1 MEYNRGGSGNRSD
14 KSLLM
19 NWSTYSYSRDIEEK
33 NVTTWLVG
41 WTEDDRGRRAAG
53 AEEKKQGR
61 EESATRK
68 ERESSRKGAINFKE
82 YYLVNIS

>member
-1 MEYNRGGSGNRSD
+1 MEYNRGGRGNRGD

-53 AEEKKQGR
+53 AEEEKKQGR
-61 EESATRK
+61 EESATRR
-68 ERESSRKGAINFKE
+68 ERESRKGPINFKE